1 VKGVEIRD
9 GGEVHVR
16 EDLPEPEPESGQQV
30 VDVRAT
36 AINFMEVLIRRGRYP
51 QPPDLPWVPGA
62 EVCGELDGQAW
73 IGLVRSSGG
82 GFAERVAIDDRWRF
96 PLPPGAAWS
105 EGASFLMA
113 FLTAWLPLT
122 RQVVMRPG
130 ARVLVT
136 AAAGGVGSA
145 AVQVVRTLGAQVCA
159 AVGSEEK
166 KELPR
171 SLGADPV
178 VTYDTLDEVGR
189 VDVVF
194 DPVGG
199 DLFTRTLG
207 LLKPL
212 GTAIAIGFAGG
223 LWQPLDTA
231 RLVGRNSAV
240 AGFYLG
246 RMMQL
251 DPETVR
257 IAALDVLGLWERGSL
272 HPVVGAKF
280 PLVQAAAA
288 LDFVESRQST
298 GKVVLIP

>member
-1 VKGVEIRD
+1 MKGVQIAE
-9 GGEVHVR
+9 GGEVQVR
-16 EDLPEPEPESGQQV
+16 EDLPEPEPEDGQHV
-30 VDVRAT
+30 VEVRAT
-36 AINFMEVLIRRGRYP
+36 AINFMDVLIRRGRYP
-51 QPPDLPWVPGA
+51 QPPELPWVPGA
-62 EVCGELDGQAW
+62 EVCGELDGRAW
-73 IGLVRSSGG
+73 VGLVRHAGG

-130 ARVLVT
+130 TRVLVT

-145 AVQVVRTLGAQVCA
+145 AVQVARTLGAQACA

-178 VTYDTLDEVGR
+178 VTYDALDEVGR
-189 VDVVF
+189 VDVVY

-199 DLFTRTLG
+199 ELFTKTLG

-212 GTAIAIGFAGG
+212 GTAIAVGFAGG
-223 LWQPLDTA
+223 LWEPLDTA

-251 DPETVR
+251 EPETVR
-257 IAALDVLGLWERGSL
+257 IAALDVLGLWERGSV

>member
-1 VKGVEIRD
+1 
-9 GGEVHVR
+9 
-16 EDLPEPEPESGQQV
+16 
-30 VDVRAT
+30 VRAA

-62 EVCGELDGQAW
+62 EVCGELDGRAW
-73 IGLVRSSGG
+73 IGMVRQSGG
-82 GFAERVAIDDRWRF
+82 GFAERVAIDQDWLF
-96 PLPPGAAWS
+96 PLPAERGWA

-122 RQVVMRPG
+122 RQVSLRPG
-130 ARVLVT
+130 TRVLVT

-145 AVQVVRTLGAQVCA
+145 AVQVARALGAQVCA
-159 AVGSEEK
+159 AVGSDEK
-166 KELPR
+166 RELPR

-178 VTYDTLDEVGR
+178 VTYDALDDVGR

-199 DLFTRTLG
+199 ELFTRSLG

-212 GTAIAIGFAGG
+212 GTAIAIGFAAG

-231 RLVGRNSAV
+231 RLVGRNSSV

-246 RMMQL
+246 RLMQL
-251 DPETVR
+251 EPETVR
-257 IAALDVLGLWERGSL
+257 IAAQDVLRLWEQGAV
-272 HPVVGAKF
+272 HPVVGARF
-280 PLVQAAAA
+280 PLVQAGAA

>member
-1 VKGVEIRD
+1 VKGVQIATA
-9 GGEVHVR
+9 GEVVVR
-16 EDLPEPEPESGQQV
+16 DDLPEPEPTNGERV
-30 VDVRAT
+30 VEVRAA

-62 EVCGELDGQAW
+62 EVCGELDGRAW
-73 IGLVRSSGG
+73 IGMVRQSGG
-82 GFAERVAIDDRWRF
+82 GFAERVAIDQDWLF
-96 PLPPGAAWS
+96 PLPAERGWA

-122 RQVVMRPG
+122 RQVSLRPG
-130 ARVLVT
+130 TRVLVT

-145 AVQVVRTLGAQVCA
+145 AVQVARALGAQVCA
-159 AVGSEEK
+159 AVGSDEK
-166 KELPR
+166 RELPR

-178 VTYDTLDEVGR
+178 VTYDALDDVGR

-199 DLFTRTLG
+199 ELFTRSLG

-212 GTAIAIGFAGG
+212 GTAIAIGFAAG

-231 RLVGRNSAV
+231 RLVGRNSSV

-246 RMMQL
+246 RLMQL
-251 DPETVR
+251 EPETVR
-257 IAALDVLGLWERGSL
+257 IAAQDVLRLWEQGAV
-272 HPVVGAKF
+272 HPVVGARF
-280 PLVQAAAA
+280 PLVQAGAA

>member
-1 VKGVEIRD
+1 VKGVQIAE
-9 GGEVHVR
+9 GGEVVVR
-16 EDLPEPEPESGQQV
+16 DDLPEPEPEDGQDV
-30 VDVRAT
+30 LEVRAT

-51 QPPDLPWVPGA
+51 QPPELPWIPGA

-82 GFAERVAIDDRWRF
+82 GFAERAAIDQRWMF
-96 PLPPGAAWS
+96 PLPPGAGWG

-122 RQVVMRPG
+122 RQVVMPPG
-130 ARVLVT
+130 TRVLVT
-136 AAAGGVGSA
+136 AAAGGVDSA
-145 AVQVVRTLGAQVCA
+145 AVQVARTLGAQVCA

-166 KELPR
+166 RELPR

-178 VTYDTLDEVGR
+178 VTYDRLDEVGR
-189 VDVVF
+189 VDVVY

-199 DLFTRTLG
+199 ELFTRCLQ

-212 GTAIAIGFAGG
+212 GTAIAVGFAGG
-223 LWQPLDTA
+223 PWQPLDTA

-251 DPETVR
+251 EPETVR
-257 IAALDVLGLWERGSL
+257 IAATDVLRLWETGSL
-272 HPVVGAKF
+272 HPVVGARF

-298 GKVVLIP
+298 GKVVLVP

>member
-1 VKGVEIRD
+1 VRGVQFEEGGAVVVRD
-9 GGEVHVR
+9 
-16 EDLPEPEPESGQQV
+16 DLPEPEPERDQEV
-30 VDVRAT
+30 VDVRA
-36 AINFMEVLIRRGRYP
+36 AALNFMEVLIRRGAYP
-51 QPPDLPWVPGA
+51 QPPPLPWVPGA
-62 EVCGELDGQAW
+62 EIAGEHDGRAW
-73 IGLVRSSGG
+73 IGLVRGSGG
-82 GFAERVAIDDRWRF
+82 GFAERVAIDRDWLF
-96 PLPPGAAWS
+96 PLPEGGAWS
-105 EGASFLMA
+105 EGASFLMP

-122 RQVVMRPG
+122 RQVSLRAG
-130 ARVLVT
+130 TRVLVT

-145 AVQVVRTLGAQVCA
+145 AVQVVRALGADVCA
-159 AVGSEEK
+159 AVGSDRKREV
-166 KELPR
+166 PR

-178 VTYDTLDEVGR
+178 VTYDRLEELGR

-199 DLFTRTLG
+199 ELFGKTLG

-223 LWQPLDTA
+223 AWQPLDVA
-231 RLVGRNSAV
+231 RLVGRNSGV

-251 DPETVR
+251 EPETVR
-257 IAALDVLGLWERGSL
+257 VAAADVLRLWEQHVV

-280 PLVQAAAA
+280 PLLQAEAA
-288 LDFVESRQST
+288 LDFMEERQST

>member
-1 VKGVEIRD
+1 VKGVQIAT
-9 GGEVHVR
+9 GGEVVVR
-16 EDLPEPEPESGQQV
+16 DDLPEPQPTNGERV
-30 VDVRAT
+30 VEVRAA

-62 EVCGELDGQAW
+62 EVCGELDGRAW
-73 IGLVRSSGG
+73 IGMVRQSGG
-82 GFAERVAIDDRWRF
+82 GFAERVAIDQDWLF
-96 PLPPGAAWS
+96 PLPAERGWA

-122 RQVVMRPG
+122 RQVSLRPG
-130 ARVLVT
+130 TRVLVT

-145 AVQVVRTLGAQVCA
+145 AVQVARALGAQVCA
-159 AVGSEEK
+159 AVGSDEK
-166 KELPR
+166 RELPR

-178 VTYDTLDEVGR
+178 VTYDALDDVGR

-199 DLFTRTLG
+199 ELFTRSLG

-212 GTAIAIGFAGG
+212 GTAIAIGFAAG

-231 RLVGRNSAV
+231 RLVGRNSSV

-246 RMMQL
+246 RLMQL
-251 DPETVR
+251 EPETVR
-257 IAALDVLGLWERGSL
+257 IAAQDVLRLWEQGAV
-272 HPVVGAKF
+272 HPVVGARF
-280 PLVQAAAA
+280 PLVQAGAA

>member
-1 VKGVEIRD
+1 VKGVQIEQGGAVAVRD
-9 GGEVHVR
+9 
-16 EDLPEPEPESGQQV
+16 DLPEPEPEDGQELVQ
-30 VDVRAT
+30 VRAT
-36 AINFMEVLIRRGRYP
+36 ALNFMEVLIRRGSYP
-51 QPPDLPWVPGA
+51 QPPPLPWVPGA
-62 EVCGELDGQAW
+62 EVAGEHDGRAW
-73 IGLVRSSGG
+73 IGLVRRSGG
-82 GFAERVAIDDRWRF
+82 GFAERVAIDREWLF
-96 PLPPGAAWS
+96 PLPEGGAWS
-105 EGASFLMA
+105 EGAAFLMP

-122 RQVVMRPG
+122 RQASLRPG

-145 AVQVVRTLGAQVCA
+145 AVQVVRALGAQVCA

-166 KELPR
+166 REVPR

-178 VTYDTLDEVGR
+178 VTYDELDEVGR
-189 VDVVF
+189 VDVVY

-199 DLFTRTLG
+199 ELFTRALG

-212 GTAIAIGFAGG
+212 GTAIAVGFAGG
-223 LWQPLDTA
+223 LWQPLDLA

-251 DPETVR
+251 EPETVR
-257 IAALDVLGLWERGSL
+257 IAALDVLRLWEQGAV

-280 PLVQAAAA
+280 PLIQAEAA
-288 LDFVESRQST
+288 LDFMESRQST

>member
-1 VKGVEIRD
+1 MRGVEIRD

-16 EDLPEPEPESGQQV
+16 EDLSEPVPEDGQQV
-30 VDVRAT
+30 VEVRAT

-51 QPPDLPWVPGA
+51 QPPELPWVPGA
-62 EVCGELDGQAW
+62 EICGELDGQAW
-73 IGLVRSSGG
+73 VGLVRHAGG

-130 ARVLVT
+130 TRVLVT

-145 AVQVVRTLGAQVCA
+145 AVQVARTLGAQVCA
-159 AVGSEEK
+159 AVGSEK
-166 KELPR
+166 KQELPR

-189 VDVVF
+189 VDVVY

-199 DLFTRTLG
+199 ELFTKTLG

-212 GTAIAIGFAGG
+212 GTAIAVGFAGG
-223 LWQPLDTA
+223 LWEPLDTA

-251 DPETVR
+251 EPETVR
-257 IAALDVLGLWERGSL
+257 IAALDVLGLWERGSI